1 MNGHSSGLTKGGA
14 VNVHCSRGQY
24 NRSTQTNKRTLPV
37 LVCSLAL
44 VLGASIGWSQ
54 PLPHAILPPDTLPGI
69 GNPVLLAADGFAST
83 NSMAAGPV
91 VRWDKSYDGH
101 GNPLPG
107 GPQFVV
113 GLDSLYFKQYGILDT
128 LYGCPKSEA
137 PDPTPGACRTAFAFL
152 DSQTRVGMSTP
163 AGNYI
168 YEVNDTTLRRHST
181 TSGAHTDYAI
191 SSGST
196 CCMTDGQYLYVPVAD
211 TVFKYTFTGTLV
223 TQTTLDITP
232 LQYRFS
238 LANDTIWCSANA
250 ADTVL
255 NGYACSKFSGGS
267 ITPDAT
273 WIIGPGTGSGVMV
286 AWGGQYYYAGWNGD
300 STNTFRRFNPD
311 RSLSASGT
319 IGMDTRGV
327 MCRVLQPL
335 MIVTSNDSSS
345 HVTALAETLK
355 VASGGV
361 LGAIGNF
368 SVEYGRLPATAWYNA
383 GCRVIFIYIGPGLPG
398 DQDALGDSL
407 ARFVDLGGRVVT
419 AMWTDSPYSMGG
431 RFLDEYMPFTTQ
443 TQPFSAGTMS
453 TVHDPLHPIMDG
465 VKDLSVV
472 NYISGND
479 HYSLR
484 SPNCVCLAQW
494 DVYNYSVVAYLDS
507 ANVRLVSLGF
517 VPTTYSDPMG
527 DWSRLLVNTI
537 LWVWPGTPA
546 VSVSAPDTASV
557 WDVGTSHDI
566 TWTAD
571 SGPIVRDSIVYSCD
585 SGVTWSFLGKYNG
598 SRNSYAW
605 DSIPNTP
612 STGCYVKVFAWNA
625 AGSARGLSG
634 RFEIRLPSG
643 ITQPEH
649 DALPLASALCQPYPN
664 PLSSGVAI
672 RYALP
677 RPAPVDLRIY
687 DVAGTLV
694 RRLVGGVQ
702 SAGFRHA
709 YWNGRDGRG
718 RRVAPGVYYCRF
730 RAGDFT
736 AVQKLVARR

>member
-1 MNGHSSGLTKGGA
+1 MKSAS
-14 VNVHCSRGQY
+14 VF
-24 NRSTQTNKRTLPV
+24 
-37 LVCSLAL
+37 LAL
-44 VLGASIGWSQ
+44 VSALSMAGAQ
-54 PLPHAILPPDTLPGI
+54 RLDTPI
-69 GNPVLLAADGFAST
+69 GNPVPMAADGFAST
-83 NSMAAGPV
+83 NGMTARPV
-91 VRWDKSYDGH
+91 VRWDKFYDGH

-107 GPQFVV
+107 GPQFAV
-113 GLDSLYFKQYGILDT
+113 GLDSLYFKQYGVLDT

-168 YEVNDTTLRRHST
+168 YEVNDTVLRRHST
-181 TSGAHTDYAI
+181 TSGAHTDYTI

-223 TQTTLDITP
+223 SQTTLDITP

-238 LANDTIWCSANA
+238 LANDTIWCCVSAT
-250 ADTVL
+250 DTVL
-255 NGYACSKFSGGS
+255 NGYACSKFTDGS

-273 WIIGPGTGSGVMV
+273 WDIGPGTGSGVMV

-300 STNTFRRFNPD
+300 STNTFKRFNPD

-327 MCRVLQPL
+327 MSRALQSL
-335 MIVTSNDSSS
+335 MVVANDDSWS
-345 HVTALAETLK
+345 HVTDLADTLR

-361 LGAIGNF
+361 LNAIGTYNIGAYVTF
-368 SVEYGRLPATAWYNA
+368 PATAWYNA
-383 GCRVIFIYIGPGLPG
+383 GCRVLFEFTGPGLPPNAT
-398 DQDALGDSL
+398 DLGDSM

-419 AMWTDSPYSMGG
+419 AMWADYNYNLGG
-431 RFLDEYMPFTTQ
+431 RYVTQYMPFTTR

-453 TVHDPLHPIMDG
+453 TIHDPLHPIMDG

-479 HYSLR
+479 HYTLR
-484 SPNCVCLAQW
+484 SPNCVCLAEW
-494 DVYNYSVVAYLDS
+494 DVYNYSVVAYFDS
-507 ANVRLVSLGF
+507 ANVRLVSVGF
-517 VPTTYSDPMG
+517 VPTYSDPMG
-527 DWSRLLVNTI
+527 DWSRLLVNAI
-537 LWVWPGTPA
+537 DWVWPGTPA

-557 WDVGTSHDI
+557 WYVGTSHDI

-585 SGVTWSFLGKYNG
+585 SGVTWSFLDKYNG

-612 STGCYVKVFAWNA
+612 STDCYVKVLAWNA
-625 AGSARGLSG
+625 TGSARDLSG

-643 ITQPEH
+643 IAQPEH
-649 DALPLASALCQPYPN
+649 DALPMASALYEPCPN

-687 DVAGTLV
+687 DAAGMLV
-694 RRLVGGVQ
+694 RTLAEGLEMVGY
-702 SAGFRHA
+702 RHA
-709 YWNGRDGRG
+709 YWNGRDNTG
-718 RRVAPGVYYCRF
+718 RRVAPGVYYCRLN
-730 RAGDFT
+730 ADDFHAT
-736 AVQKLVARR
+736 EKLVVRR

>member
-1 MNGHSSGLTKGGA
+1 M
-14 VNVHCSRGQY
+14 
-24 NRSTQTNKRTLPV
+24 RSASV
-37 LVCSLAL
+37 FLAL
-44 VLGASIGWSQ
+44 ACVLSMASARW
-54 PLPHAILPPDTLPGI
+54 LDTPI
-69 GNPVLLAADGFAST
+69 GNPVPTASDGLAST
-83 NSMAAGPV
+83 NSPTAGPV
-91 VRWDKSYDGH
+91 VRWDKLYDGH
-101 GNPLPG
+101 GNPPPG
-107 GPQFVV
+107 GQQFVV
-113 GLDSLYFKQYGILDT
+113 GLDSLYFKQCGVLDT

-137 PDPTPGACRTAFAFL
+137 PDPTPGACRTTFAFL
-152 DSQTRVGMSTP
+152 DSQTSVGMSTP

-181 TSGAHTDYAI
+181 TSGAYTDYTI

-255 NGYACSKFSGGS
+255 NGYACAKFSGGS

-273 WIIGPGTGSGVMV
+273 WIIGPGAGSGVMV
-286 AWGGQYYYAGWNGD
+286 TWGGQYYFAGWNGD
-300 STNTFRRFNPD
+300 STNTFKRFNPD

-319 IGMDTRGV
+319 IDIDTRGV

-335 MIVTSNDSSS
+335 IIVTTNDSSS
-345 HVTALAETLK
+345 HVTALAETLR

-361 LGAIGNF
+361 LGAIGNY
-368 SVEYGRLPATAWYNA
+368 SIDSGRFPTTEWYNA
-383 GCRVIFIYIGPGLPG
+383 GCRVIFIYIGPGLPR
-398 DQDALGDSL
+398 DRNALGDSL

-453 TVHDPLHPIMDG
+453 TVHEPLHPIMDG
-465 VKDLSVV
+465 VKDLSVA

-494 DVYNYSVVAYLDS
+494 DVYNYSVAAYLDS

-517 VPTTYSDPMG
+517 VPTTWSDPVG

-546 VSVSAPDTASV
+546 VNVSAPDTASV

-585 SGVTWSFLGKYNG
+585 SGATWSFLDKYTG
-598 SRNSYAW
+598 SRTSFTW
-605 DSIPNTP
+605 DSIPNAP
-612 STGCYVKVFAWNA
+612 STNCYVRVFAWNET
-625 AGSARGLSG
+625 GSARGLSG
-634 RFEIRLPSG
+634 KFEIRLPSG
-643 ITQPEH
+643 IAQP
-649 DALPLASALCQPYPN
+649 DNGIRPLTFALYQPCPNPLASGAQ
-664 PLSSGVAI
+664 I
-672 RYALP
+672 RFALP
-677 RPAPVDLRIY
+677 REARIELRIY
-687 DVAGTLV
+687 NAAGMLV
-694 RRLVGGVQ
+694 RRLAEGLEK
-702 SAGFRHA
+702 AGYRHA
-709 YWNGRDGRG
+709 YWNGRDNTG
-718 RRVAPGVYYCRF
+718 RRVAPGVYCCRLN
-730 RAGDFT
+730 ADDFHAT
-736 AVQKLVARR
+736 QKLVVRR